1 MCNKINN
8 IKGHYILNAQGYI
21 KYNLKRYIIKSNVQK
36 SCLMYFKK
44 YCKILSSIIPYFNT
58 YH

>member
-8 IKGHYILNAQGYI
+8 IKGDYIFNAQSYI
-21 KYNLKRYIIKSNVQK
+21 NYNIKRYIIKS
-36 SCLMYFKK
+36 CLMYLKK

-58 YH
+58 YN